1 MVSPVELPAHALTFA
16 AAGTFAVL
24 TSLGAA
30 AIVHRAERRLLLI
43 ALDRR
48 PMIGVRLPAMAAL
61 HGRTTGG

>member
-1 MVSPVELPAHALTFA
+1 MVSPVELSAHALTFV

-24 TSLGAA
+24 GSLGAV
-30 AIVHRAERRLLLI
+30 AIVHRAERRVLLI

-48 PMIGVRLPAMAAL
+48 PMIGVRFPAMAAL